1 MEKSTAIG
9 KFGIAFFALVAF
21 ATACIVRPGLSAAR
35 VENRGASAKQNEVQD
50 IQLNAAFANGA
61 PFRDGLF
68 QGKLARQR
76 GAPARVS
83 ESRWAFGKDQSAY
96 ESGFRHAFAKR
107 TGPRATT
114 VEAEQR

>member
-1 MEKSTAIG
+1 MEKSTVVG
-9 KFGIAFFALVAF
+9 KFGIVFLALAF
-21 ATACIVRPGLSAAR
+21 ATAWIAGPGLSEAR

-50 IQLNAAFANGA
+50 IQRNAAFANSA
-61 PFRDGLF
+61 PFRDRLL

-76 GAPARVS
+76 GEPARVS

-96 ESGFRHAFAKR
+96 ESGCRHAFAKR

-114 VEAEQR
+114 VEAEER